1 MFKFTNKHLGDTFL
15 IGRPFFTCFKTFQN
29 QKKWFY
35 FFSGINT
42 FLTKSLP
49 RSPEIIKIPIK
60 CLKSL
65 IFSGETLKNIKKYLP
80 QNLPQTS
87 FRGYFLTIHFHFLK
101 IWKSF
106 LKNLKINY
114 FLSRWSVY
122 NYCQTIFKKVIS
134 FFLKIK
140 VKNQK
145 INLFAN

>member
-1 MFKFTNKHLGDTFL
+1 MTVISSCWSLSTRNCLIFNTNFSTVLISYKMFKFTNKPFGGDFL
-15 IGRPFFTCFKTFQN
+15 TVLKTFQI

-42 FLTKSLP
+42 FLTKKLP

-87 FRGYFLTIHFHFLK
+87 FRGYFLSFHFHFLK

-114 FLSRWSVY
+114 FSSR
-122 NYCQTIFKKVIS
+122 
-134 FFLKIK
+134 
-140 VKNQK
+140 
-145 INLFAN
+145 